1 MKRAVAIIILLG
13 LGFSAAVGE
22 VKFKDLPADHWAAK
36 SVYSLVKMGVTSG
49 YPDGTFR
56 GKKNITRYET
66 AIFLS
71 KLADRLKDEVAA
83 KEDLKELKSEI
94 AALKRTSA
102 GVNLNGVFELDN
114 SLANLLAGGGTVT
127 GKGPIVN
134 YRLKTSL
141 QKEINDQASVKINL
155 DTMDAGYYGGTRD
168 LATQMLDVTGK
179 VKINSR
185 DLGVMGDLLNSP
197 LDLAVHSGPGPL
209 QHTDTTG
216 LLPSETGVTYDRP
229 NSGFDLSTKM
239 WGTEVTGG
247 YIARSYAA
255 GNSGKVETNWLYG
268 KAGYSFSGVPVINN
282 LKLEGGAD
290 ILSKNPGA
298 SGPRDLR
305 GTLAFNSL
313 VNPKVEARAILG
325 LAKAETKGWLVE
337 ARLKV
342 MDFLT
347 SGSSLMIRGSKVGSE
362 YINPQLAAEE
372 FDFAGYDVFRRP
384 LENSTVNLSGELL
397 FPFSDKL
404 RLRGLGEARLSGN
417 YRYGADQPKSRL
429 TGQLG
434 LNYNLA
440 ADTIFET
447 FYRAETDPTRSETT
461 DITALGFKYEF

>member
-1 MKRAVAIIILLG
+1 MKRIIILLLLMAL
-13 LGFSAAVGE
+13 LGYGARAE

-94 AALKRTSA
+94 AALRRTSA
-102 GVNLNGVFELDN
+102 GVNLNGAFELDN
-114 SLANLLAGGGTVT
+114 SLANLLAGGGTIT
-127 GKGPIVN
+127 GKGPVVN
-134 YRLKTSL
+134 YRLRTSL
-141 QKEINDQASVKINL
+141 EKELNDQASVKLNL

-168 LATQMLDVTGK
+168 LATQMLDVAGK

-197 LDLAVHSGPGPL
+197 LDLTIHSGPGQL
-209 QHTDTTG
+209 QHIDTTG

-229 NSGFDLSTKM
+229 DTGFDLATKM
-239 WGTEVTGG
+239 WGAEVGGG
-247 YIARSYAA
+247 YKARRYEA

-268 KAGYSFSGVPVINN
+268 RTGYNFNGIPVISN
-282 LKLEGGAD
+282 LKLEGTAD
-290 ILSKNPGA
+290 ILSKNPGS
-298 SGPRDLR
+298 SGPKDLR
-305 GTLAFNSL
+305 GTLAFSSNIT
-313 VNPKVEARAILG
+313 PKVEARAALG
-325 LAKAETKGWLVE
+325 LARAEAKGWMVE
-337 ARLKV
+337 ARLKIT
-342 MDFLT
+342 DFVA
-347 SGSSLMIRGSKVGSE
+347 SGSSLMIRGAKVGSE
-362 YINPQLAAEE
+362 FINPALQVEE
-372 FDFAGYDVFRRP
+372 FNFAGYDVFMRP
-384 LENSTVNLSGELL
+384 LENSTVNLAGELIY
-397 FPFSDKL
+397 PFSDKL
-404 RLRGLGEARLSGN
+404 RLRGLGEARLSGD

-429 TGQLG
+429 TGQIG

-447 FYRAETDPTRSETT
+447 FYRAETDPTISETT
-461 DITALGFKYEF
+461 DITALGLKYNF

>member
-1 MKRAVAIIILLG
+1 MKKILVLLI
-13 LGFSAAVGE
+13 LGFLVSGTGAE

-83 KEDLKELKSEI
+83 KEDLKEIKSEI

-102 GVNLNGVFELDN
+102 GVNLNGAFELDN
-114 SLANLLAGGGTVT
+114 SLANLLAGGGAVT
-127 GKGPIVN
+127 GKGPVVN

-141 QKEINDQASVKINL
+141 LKELNDQASVKVNL

-197 LDLAVHSGPGPL
+197 LDLTVRSGPGQL

-229 NSGFDLSTKM
+229 DTGFDLSTKM
-239 WGTEVTGG
+239 WGAEVAGG
-247 YIARSYAA
+247 YKARKYAA
-255 GNSGKVETNWLYG
+255 GNTGKVETNWLYG
-268 KAGYSFSGVPVINN
+268 RAGYNFDRVPVISN
-282 LKLEGGAD
+282 LKLEGTAD
-290 ILSKNPGA
+290 ILSKNPNA
-298 SGPRDLR
+298 SGPKDLR
-305 GTLAFNSL
+305 GTVVFSSKI
-313 VNPKVEARAILG
+313 NPKVEARATVG
-325 LAKAETKGWLVE
+325 LAKAETKGWMVE
-337 ARLKV
+337 ARLQIS
-342 MDFLT
+342 DFLA
-347 SGSSLMIRGSKVGSE
+347 SGSLLTIRGSKVGSE
-362 YINPQLAAEE
+362 FISSALQAEE
-372 FDFAGYDVFRRP
+372 FNFAGYDVFMRP
-384 LENSTVNLSGELL
+384 LENATVNLAGEVIY
-397 FPFSDKL
+397 PFSDKL
-404 RLRGLGEARLSGN
+404 RLRGLGEARLSGD
-417 YRYGADQPKSRL
+417 YRYGANQPKSRL
-429 TGQLG
+429 TGQIG

-440 ADTIFET
+440 ADTVFET
-447 FYRAETDPTRSETT
+447 FYRAESDPTRSETT
-461 DITALGFKYEF
+461 DITALGLKYNF